1 MYQIASNSNSVSK
14 ELIEEYRKIGTTIIA
29 DALGRFH
36 TMQGICHFNHSE
48 VKLVGRALTIRT
60 IAGDNLMIHKA
71 LDYIEPGDVIVVEGE
86 GHTERALLG
95 DLLCQMAKKR
105 RLEGFVVDGSIRD
118 AVTIKEMNF
127 PVFAK
132 GKNPAGPFK
141 EGPGEINVQISCAG
155 VSVNPGDL
163 IVGDDDGVVVV
174 PKDKVVEVLERAK
187 SILEYEENTV
197 TQIENG
203 TLDRSWID
211 KKLEARGI
219 KVEF

>member
-1 MYQIASNSNSVSK
+1 
-14 ELIEEYRKIGTTIIA
+14 
-29 DALGRFH
+29 
-36 TMQGICHFNHSE
+36 
-48 VKLVGRALTIRT
+48 
-60 IAGDNLMIHKA
+60 
-71 LDYIEPGDVIVVEGE
+71 
-86 GHTERALLG
+86 
-95 DLLCQMAKKR
+95 
-105 RLEGFVVDGSIRD
+105 
-118 AVTIKEMNF
+118 MNF